1 MNRARPASLLLRPV
15 SCLPVACK
23 PIVSTSGFGTMRP
36 GITQEWSEKQTGEQT
51 YKQLNT
57 KGMKKMHGGKKADRK
72 LKRDVWERQT
82 VTMN

>member
-36 GITQEWSEKQTGEQT
+36 GITQEWSEKTDG
-51 YKQLNT
+51 
-57 KGMKKMHGGKKADRK
+57 
-72 LKRDVWERQT
+72 
-82 VTMN
+82 